1 MLVVN
6 LDLLALAHN
15 LAVEGVLHTVLDLDD
30 NGLVHLVTG
39 DVTTTD
45 LALVAHS
52 GFCHV
57 SHSSVPGAVR

>member
-1 MLVVN
+1 MAEKGLTT
-6 LDLLALAHN
+6 A
-15 LAVEGVLHTVLDLDD
+15 DLDD

-39 DVTTTD
+39 DVSTTD

-57 SHSSVPGAVR
+57 CHSSVPGAVR